1 MALKPKIPGEG
12 PARIHKGKEE
22 ALEIVQQEKCKRLNV
37 ILPES
42 VYVRFRKKSVLD
54 DTTMTAKVREWI
66 DTYLKDFKW

>member
-1 MALKPKIPGEG
+1 MSNGTKPKIPGEG

-42 VYVRFRKKSVLD
+42 VYVRFRKKKARRYNHDGKSSRMD
-54 DTTMTAKVREWI
+54 
-66 DTYLKDFKW
+66 